1 MIQIIQMPKQRE
13 WLSRK
18 QAADYCNM
26 SVRQL
31 DRERRVEPEL
41 LEPDGFS
48 GKTPLWKV
56 ESLDGYLTR
65 HKQAGSQSIG
75 SKEIGRKK
83 DAKWD

>member
-1 MIQIIQMPKQRE
+1 MIQIIQLPKQRE
-13 WLSRK
+13 WLSRQ

-31 DRERRVEPEL
+31 DRERQAEPEL

-56 ESLDGYLTR
+56 ESLDRYLTR
-65 HKQAGSQSIG
+65 HKQADSQSLASQG
-75 SKEIGRKK
+75 RGRKK